1 MPSSTPFGCDISAQ
15 DTQRPEQLDTLAYP
29 HKFPQ
34 QLDTLAIRTRL
45 CGSDATKSSNWTY
58 QLSAQEFPS
67 NWTLQ
72 PSAQEPLS
80 TKQLDN
86 SHTQAGLCQAQN
98 TILKQHQLGKEGY
111 DKSPTQRTTWPS
123 PSKGC
128 YPPPQS
134 TGGLIQ
140 RTSKSKSAPTRGARH
155 CRYPKGYLHSPS
167 DQNWSLKQLDTLAIR
182 TRLSSSNWTLQ
193 LSAQEFPTLNQRV
206 YAKQD
211 DGMRLHFHS
220 IQKGRISTSSQ
231 VDWI

>member
-15 DTQRPEQLDTLAYP
+15 DTQRPKQLDTLAYP

-155 CRYPKGYLHSPS
+155 CPRPKGHRHSP
-167 DQNWSLKQLDTLAIR
+167 WIR
-182 TRLSSSNWTLQ
+182 TRGLSNWTLW
-193 LSAQEFPTLNQRV
+193 LSAQVPSATGHSGYPHKTL
-206 YAKQD
+206 
-211 DGMRLHFHS
+211 
-220 IQKGRISTSSQ
+220 
-231 VDWI
+231 W